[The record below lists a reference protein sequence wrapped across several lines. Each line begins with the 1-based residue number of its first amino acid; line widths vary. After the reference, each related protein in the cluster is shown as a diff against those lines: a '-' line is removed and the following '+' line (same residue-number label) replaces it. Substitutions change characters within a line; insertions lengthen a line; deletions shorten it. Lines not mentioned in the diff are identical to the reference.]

1 MQQIQKL
8 FFIMLA
14 FFSLLATVYGSPLK
28 VEGKMLAMRSSKDVS
43 TRKACDQIV
52 TFFKEKFK
60 NSCPGQLVG
69 ERNTKTTRL
78 DFLLCR
84 CHKNNCILRYTAD
97 CQDEREEIA
106 GTSITITR
114 DMRMPILIR

>member
-1 MQQIQKL
+1 MRLIHSL
-8 FFIMLA
+8 FVI
-14 FFSLLATVYGSPLK
+14 LLACTFLLTGIDASPLK
-28 VEGKMLAMRSSKDVS
+28 VEGKMLAMRSSKDIP

-52 TFFKEKFK
+52 TFFKKKFK

-69 ERNTKTTRL
+69 ESNTKTTRL

-84 CHKNNCILRYTAD
+84 CHKNSCILRYTAD
-97 CQDEREEIA
+97 CQDDREEIA

-114 DMRMPILIR
+114 DMRMPVLIR